1 MTTVSEPYRTI
12 EVKPLSGSIGAEI
25 RGADLA
31 RLNQET
37 FAEIHRAWLE
47 HLVAVFPDQK
57 LSADAQIAFARRFG
71 PVMVDPFIKSPAGKP
86 ELMVVVK
93 DKHERKAFGESWHS
107 DNAYLDKP
115 PMASF
120 LYALEVPAY
129 GGDTLFANQYLA
141 YETLSAGLRAT
152 LDGLTGI
159 YGPHAYAAAIDSQS
173 YGAERSMKLRD
184 DDAVAETLRTEVEH
198 PIVRTHPETGRKALY
213 VNSSYTLR
221 FKGWT
226 AAESKPLLD
235 FLYKHSS
242 RPEFTCRVRWAEGT
256 LTMWDNR
263 CALHHPV
270 NDYHG
275 QRRVMHRVTA
285 EGDRPF

>member
-1 MTTVSEPYRTI
+1 MSEPYRTI
-12 EVKPLSGSIGAEI
+12 EVRPLSGSIGAEI

-37 FAEIHRAWLE
+37 YAEIHRAWLE

-57 LSADAQIAFARRFG
+57 LTQDDQIAFARRFG
-71 PVMVDPFIKSPAGKP
+71 PVMVDPFIKSPEGKP

-120 LYALEVPAY
+120 LYGVEVPAY

-152 LDGLTGI
+152 LDGLTGVF
-159 YGPHAYAAAIDSQS
+159 GPHAYAAAIDSRS
-173 YGAERSMKLRD
+173 YGADRTMKLRD
-184 DDAVAETLRTEVEH
+184 DSSVAETLSRETEH

-226 AAESKPLLD
+226 AEESKPLLD
-235 FLYKHSS
+235 FLYRHAS
-242 RPEFTCRVRWAEGT
+242 RPEFTCRVRWAPGT

-263 CALHHPV
+263 CALHHPI